1 MLNGIYSVIPNYGL
15 AIIILTFI
23 IKFIFWPITH
33 KGMQGMRRMQE
44 MQPEMNAIKE
54 KYKDDR
60 QRQQQEMA
68 RLWKEHKINPI
79 GGCLPMI
86 VQIPVFIALFTVLRS
101 AIELR
106 FAQFLWISD
115 LSEPE
120 QLFSLG
126 FSLPFLGEYF
136 NLLPILMAV
145 TMWLQQ
151 KMTPSG
157 GDAQQQKMM
166 AIVMPI
172 MIFVMLYNF
181 PSGLI
186 LYWTTN
192 QIATIV
198 GQTISKRRRS
208 VQKANA

>member
-1 MLNGIYSVIPNYGL
+1 M
-15 AIIILTFI
+15 
-23 IKFIFWPITH
+23 K
-33 KGMQGMRRMQE
+33 
-44 MQPEMNAIKE
+44 AIKE
-54 KYKDDR
+54 KYKDDK
-60 QRQQQEMA
+60 QKQQQAMA
-68 RLWKEHKINPI
+68 ELWKKHKINPV
-79 GGCLPMI
+79 GGCLPLI

-106 FAQFLWISD
+106 FSKFLWISD

-120 QLFSLG
+120 HLFNLG
-126 FSLPFLGEYF
+126 FSIPFLGEYF
-136 NLLPILMAV
+136 NLLPVLMAV

-151 KMTPSG
+151 KMTPST

-166 AIVMPI
+166 AVFMPI

-198 GQTISKRRRS
+198 GQAVSRRRHAGD
-208 VQKANA
+208 KAPA